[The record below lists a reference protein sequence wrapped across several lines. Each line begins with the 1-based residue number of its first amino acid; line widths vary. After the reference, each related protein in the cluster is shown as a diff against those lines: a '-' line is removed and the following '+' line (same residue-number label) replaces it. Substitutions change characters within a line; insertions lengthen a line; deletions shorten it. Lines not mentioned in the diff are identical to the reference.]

1 MPAAPTARV
10 EAAPQKPNQTMRLH
24 QAVRSQETKPHE
36 AVARP
41 WLATQKSLQRMRTHQ
56 AISAAACLRG
66 GTDIPAAPTAAPT
79 ARVEADLV
87 AGVEAAPDP
96 GSCRWGHASGVVPW
110 YRRRS

>member
-24 QAVRSQETKPHE
+24 QAIRSQETKAHE

-56 AISAAACLRG
+56 AISDAACLRG
-66 GTDIPAAPTAAPT
+66 GTDIPAAPTASPT

-87 AGVEAAPDP
+87 AGVEAALDP
-96 GSCRWGHASGVVPW
+96 GSCRWGHTTGVVPW